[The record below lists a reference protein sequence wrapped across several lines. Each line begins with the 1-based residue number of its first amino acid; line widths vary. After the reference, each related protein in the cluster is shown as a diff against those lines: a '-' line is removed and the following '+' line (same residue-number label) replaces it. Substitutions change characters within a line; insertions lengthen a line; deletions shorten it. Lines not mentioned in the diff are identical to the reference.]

1 MKQYIFKVTKSF
13 KDLVDIYSIEGTTD
27 LDVGEECAEH
37 GIWYHHL
44 QAWFYD
50 EELEE
55 LEVFI
60 DD

>member
-1 MKQYIFKVTKSF
+1 MKQYKFEVTKSF
-13 KDLVDIYSIEGTTD
+13 KNLVAVYGLDKISE
-27 LDVGEECAEH
+27 LDVGEECMEH
-37 GIWYHHL
+37 DIWYRHL
-44 QAWFYD
+44 EAWFYD